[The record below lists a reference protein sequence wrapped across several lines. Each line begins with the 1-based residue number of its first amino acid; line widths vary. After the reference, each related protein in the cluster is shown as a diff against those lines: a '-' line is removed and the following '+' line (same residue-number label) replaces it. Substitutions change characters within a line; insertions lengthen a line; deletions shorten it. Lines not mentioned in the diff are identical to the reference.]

1 MITHEKHI
9 ETILSI
15 IMWDNNRKYY
25 VGKNT
30 IENFNT
36 FMNKLDKTLR
46 WYGLTI
52 TANDVVI
59 YVNND
64 SYDEYISSTSS
75 TEEDNIQLGRAYI

>member
-1 MITHEKHI
+1 M
-9 ETILSI
+9 L
-15 IMWDNNRKYY
+15 
-25 VGKNT
+25 VKNT

-36 FMNKLDKTLR
+36 FMNKLDKTLK

-52 TANDVVI
+52 TANDIIV

>member
-15 IMWDNNRKYY
+15 VMWDNNRKYY

-30 IENFNT
+30 IENFNN
-36 FMNKLDKTLR
+36 FMYKLDKTLR

-52 TANDVVI
+52 TANDVVV

-64 SYDEYISSTSS
+64 SYDEYISSNSS